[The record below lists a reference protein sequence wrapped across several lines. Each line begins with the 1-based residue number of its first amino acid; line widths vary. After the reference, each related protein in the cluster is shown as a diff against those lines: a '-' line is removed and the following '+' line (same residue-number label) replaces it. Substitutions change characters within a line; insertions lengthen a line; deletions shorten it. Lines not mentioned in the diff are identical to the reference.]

1 MTLPDP
7 QEPTAKVSTEGP
19 TQASTEN
26 APPSESVAVIVGLC
40 AISASTLLV
49 EICLTK
55 FLGCKIF
62 HHLSYAVLSM
72 VILSFGASGAF
83 VYMFPKLFPSSGPA
97 AWNPAWK
104 AAALY
109 AIFLALA
116 IPFFCWF
123 PWDPYQRDLDSMKRF
138 LAQPIYFVTF
148 SIPMFLAGLCISQTL
163 SASRRS
169 VARIYFFDLLA
180 AAVGASLCP
189 VVLIWLGGYGTIAFS
204 CLLGIVASIA
214 FFIAS
219 GTGARADAGTDAGAR
234 ADAVADADAGARAAS
249 KNKILKAAPYWIVAA
264 MAIGMLLAYPAWAI
278 KQFGF
283 DIRSSKD
290 WGQIVFVKDFG
301 GIRSTHWNAIARVD
315 VSQTRT
321 SKNRQYRYGLA
332 PKSYDRDIYGRY
344 VLLDGGANTRQFKV
358 NGSIAKESYLG
369 EALWASPYVAEGN
382 AGHSLIIGGGG
393 GIDVLIA
400 KFFKT
405 KDVDVAEI
413 NPSIYDLLTGK
424 TDDQEQ
430 EYSKWLKSDATSTIN
445 IFLSEARHFCTTRP
459 ADTYDIIQASGVDT
473 LTAITTGGM
482 SLVENYLYTT
492 DAVREYMRI
501 LKPNGIV
508 SLTHWRGTVRPTGT
522 RMFVT
527 YLQTL
532 DNMGVKEPWK
542 QIVVVG
548 GLEWTDSMLKKTPFT
563 EEELNRLR
571 QWTKSTGQIMLFDPG
586 HPGASSEPVYDK
598 LGFADASQRLAL
610 IDQFPTNIFAVHDD
624 KPYFYN
630 QIKEE
635 NFLMTSPWSSTPVS
649 LIYATLFF
657 ALILV
662 FGPLLRLDNRK
673 LAGQIL
679 PFTVFFAICGFA
691 FLLFETTTI
700 QLFSIFVGGPT
711 YALSVVLVSVLTGYA
726 VGSFISQYLKVES
739 RTFVIL
745 AIGLGL
751 LMLTLWAGIPYL
763 TKSLLGLEQPARI
776 AICAVVTLLASICT
790 GLPVSLA
797 MNCLRQRYGSAVAWM
812 WAVSSAF
819 NALGGVA
826 FVSITLITGISSCM
840 LLVAA
845 LYLVGNLIFAAT
857 LKRAR

>member
-1 MTLPDP
+1 MSPPD
-7 QEPTAKVSTEGP
+7 QEPLEKAAGKPEHIGVM
-19 TQASTEN
+19 
-26 APPSESVAVIVGLC
+26 IGLC
-40 AISASTLLV
+40 AISASTLIV

-83 VYMFPKLFPSSGPA
+83 VYMLPRLFPGSGGE
-97 AWNPAWK
+97 AWRPAWK

-109 AIFLALA
+109 AIFLGLA

-123 PWDPYQRDLDSMKRF
+123 PWDPYIRELDATKRF
-138 LAQPIYFVTF
+138 LAQPIYFLTF

-180 AAVGASLCP
+180 AAIGASLCP
-189 VVLIWLGGYGTIAFS
+189 ILLIAVGGYGTIAIS
-204 CLLGIVASIA
+204 CLLGVIASVA
-214 FFIAS
+214 FFLAAS
-219 GTGARADAGTDAGAR
+219 AESAEPDSSISESAAAESAAIKVSPTKNSFGSAIPYWVAAAGA
-234 ADAVADADAGARAAS
+234 V
-249 KNKILKAAPYWIVAA
+249 VV
-264 MAIGMLLAYPAWAI
+264 LLLYPDWAI

-290 WGQIVFVKDFG
+290 WGQIVFVKEFG

-315 VSQTRT
+315 VSKTAT

-332 PKSYDRDIYGRY
+332 PDSYKKDIYGRY
-344 VLLDGGANTRQFKV
+344 VLLDGGANTRQFKID
-358 NGSIAKESYLG
+358 GSIAQETYLG
-369 EALWASPYVAEGN
+369 DALWASPYVAEGN
-382 AGHSLIIGGGG
+382 AAHSLVIGGGG
-393 GIDVLIA
+393 GIDILIA

-405 KDVDVAEI
+405 KDVDVAEV

-424 TDDQEQ
+424 IDDQEK
-430 EYSKWLKSDATSTIN
+430 EYSPWLQSDANSKIN

-459 ADTYDIIQASGVDT
+459 DNTYDIIQASGVDT

-492 DAVREYMRI
+492 NAVREYLRI
-501 LKPNGIV
+501 LKPNGVV
-508 SLTHWRGTVRPTGT
+508 SLTHWREVYRPTGK

-527 YLQTL
+527 YLQLL
-532 DNMGVKEPWK
+532 DSLGVKEPWK
-542 QIVVVG
+542 QVVVVG
-548 GLEWTDSMLKKTPFT
+548 GLEWTDSILKKTPFT
-563 EEELNRLR
+563 DAELERLR
-571 QWTKSTGQIMLFDPG
+571 QWTKRTGQVMLFDPG
-586 HPGASSEPVYDK
+586 RPGSSEPWYDK
-598 LGFADASQRLAL
+598 MGFASANERPKL
-610 IDQFPTNIFAVHDD
+610 IDEFPTHLFAVNDD

-630 QIKEE
+630 QIKDE
-635 NFLMTSPWSSTPVS
+635 NALMTSPWASTPVS
-649 LIYATLFF
+649 LIYATLFG
-657 ALILV
+657 ALLLV
-662 FGPLLRLDNRK
+662 FGPLLRYDNRK

-691 FLLFETTTI
+691 FLLYETTII

-726 VGSFISQYLKVES
+726 IGSFLSQYLKINS
-739 RTFVIL
+739 RTFIV
-745 AIGLGL
+745 IGLGL
-751 LMLTLWAGIPYL
+751 CALMIALWLGVPTL

-776 AICAVVTLLASICT
+776 LICALVTFLSSICT

-797 MNCLRQRYGSAVAWM
+797 MNSLRQRYGSAVAWM

-826 FVSITLITGISSCM
+826 FVAITLATGISSCM
-840 LLVAA
+840 LIVAA
-845 LYLVGNLIFAAT
+845 LYLIGNLIFAAEVRG
-857 LKRAR
+857 K